1 MISKS
6 EKGLLSTVS
15 VFSRCY
21 LLLLTRQSLM
31 AAVAIDQIHGFVNLG
46 IISQRT
52 ARVSHHC
59 STLCI
64 LHTLLC
70 SSECLLYEWHGTQN
84 VLPSEKFVILS
95 TEIGSSSLRGN
106 LPPFCLRL
114 TITTRVYSDIS
125 TPLPFKASHSR
136 WHCNYITISCIP
148 WSSLRGRAH
157 FSPNITPSFLPIR
170 QSFEKHNK

>member
-1 MISKS
+1 MLFATTDTSESNGCSGYWSNTWFCKPGYHQPENGKS
-6 EKGLLSTVS
+6 QSSLL
-15 VFSRCY
+15 
-21 LLLLTRQSLM
+21 
-31 AAVAIDQIHGFVNLG
+31 H
-46 IISQRT
+46 
-52 ARVSHHC
+52 
-59 STLCI
+59 TLHTS

-114 TITTRVYSDIS
+114 TITTLVYSDIS
-125 TPLPFKASHSR
+125 TPLPCKASHSR